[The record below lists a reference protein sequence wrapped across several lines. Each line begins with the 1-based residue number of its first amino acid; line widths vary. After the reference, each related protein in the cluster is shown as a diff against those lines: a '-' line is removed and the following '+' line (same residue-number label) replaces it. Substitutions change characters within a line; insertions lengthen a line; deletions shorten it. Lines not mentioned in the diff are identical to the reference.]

1 MSASLTDLK
10 AHKFDRYAPGDA
22 DVSFD
27 IAYCGICH
35 TDVHFIQNMLGFCQ
49 YPLVPGHELIGKVT
63 AVGSKVTKFKVG
75 DLIGVGCMVDSC
87 KSCSACKKD
96 EEQYCATGS
105 VFTYG
110 GVTKYGRAGP
120 DGVPT
125 AGGYSDKMVVH
136 QDFGIKVPDGTPLDK
151 AAPLLCAGITMYD
164 PLKYHGVKEG
174 TCVAIVGCGGLGQMG
189 IKLAKAM
196 GATVTA
202 ISTSPQKEADAK
214 AMGASNFLL
223 STDAEAMGKAAKSF
237 DLILDTVSADHEIMP
252 YIGTLK
258 TDGKHVLI
266 GLTGKPMSIAGA
278 PFLFGR
284 VSVTG
289 SLIGGIKATQEM
301 MDFCTKNNIYPNVQ
315 VIKAS
320 EVQGALE
327 KLDKKS
333 DQIVR
338 YVIDCSTLKD
348 L

>member
-1 MSASLTDLK
+1 MSASLDSLK
-10 AHKFDRYAPGDA
+10 PHKFDRYSAGDS

-27 IAYCGICH
+27 ISYCGICH
-35 TDVHFIQNMLGFCQ
+35 TDVHFIQNALGFSQ

-75 DLIGVGCMVDSC
+75 DLIGVGCMVDACLTCDKC
-87 KSCSACKKD
+87 KCK

-136 QDFGIKVPDGTPLDK
+136 EHFGIKVPEGTPLDK

-164 PLKYHGVKEG
+164 PLIYHGVKAG
-174 TCVAIVGCGGLGQMG
+174 MSVGIVGCGGLGMMG
-189 IKLAKAM
+189 IKIAKAL

-214 AMGASNFLL
+214 SMGATDFLI
-223 STDAEAMGKAAKSF
+223 STDAEAMGKAAKKF
-237 DLILDTVSADHEIMP
+237 DLILDTVSADHELMP

-266 GLTGKPMSIAGA
+266 GLTGKPFSLPGA

-289 SLIGGIKATQEM
+289 SLIGGVERTQEM
-301 MDFCTKNNIYPNVQ
+301 MDFCVKNNIYPNVQ
-315 VIKAS
+315 VIKGT
-320 EVQGALE
+320 EIQGALE

-333 DQIVR
+333 DTMVR
-338 YVIDCSTLKD
+338 YVIDCSSFKGM
-348 L
+348 